1 MGLFDR
7 MSRAASANF
16 NALIDKLDDPRKSID
31 LTITEMEEQLRL
43 ARREIVQGVAS
54 EKQLKKK
61 MEELESDAARWEKR
75 AELAVQH
82 GDDELAREALRHKR
96 RLTDDRNRAE
106 TLRVQSHA
114 AALDL
119 RSDLERME
127 RTVSEVKAKRGLL
140 AAQVGQARAAT
151 GGGSSGL
158 GARPGEDPFGEFRR
172 MEDQIE
178 GVEHAIAAEREVS
191 DALKGGASGGGMSR
205 EEVEARFRALETNAE
220 SRGREDD
227 VDAELS
233 ALKSKIRIEPG

>member
-1 MGLFDR
+1 MGLLDR

-16 NALIDKLDDPRKSID
+16 NALMDKLDDPRKSID

-61 MEELESDAARWEKR
+61 VEELESEAVRWEKR

-96 RLTDDRNRAE
+96 RLADERNRAE
-106 TLRVQSHA
+106 TLRVQSHG
-114 AALDL
+114 AALEL
-119 RSDLERME
+119 RADLERME

-140 AAQVGQARAAT
+140 AAQVGQARAAI
-151 GGGSSGL
+151 GGAEGL
-158 GARPGEDPFGEFRR
+158 GARPGQDAFGEFRR

-178 GVEHAIAAEREVS
+178 GVEHAIAAEREVKE
-191 DALKGGASGGGMSR
+191 ALEGGSSGTGMTR
-205 EEVEARFRALETNAE
+205 EEVEARFRALESTAE
-220 SRGREDD
+220 SRGPGDD

-233 ALKSKIRIEPG
+233 ALKSRIRIEPG

>member
-1 MGLFDR
+1 

-43 ARREIVQGVAS
+43 ARREIVLGVAS

-61 MEELESDAARWEKR
+61 VEELEGEAVRWEKR

-96 RLTDDRNRAE
+96 RLADERNRAE
-106 TLRVQSHA
+106 TLRVQSRG
-114 AALDL
+114 AALEL
-119 RSDLERME
+119 RADLERME
-127 RTVSEVKAKRGLL
+127 RTVSEIKAKRGLL
-140 AAQVGQARAAT
+140 AAQVGQARAVA
-151 GGGSSGL
+151 GGAAGL

-178 GVEHAIAAEREVS
+178 GVEHAIAAEREVKE
-191 DALKGGASGGGMSR
+191 ALEGGPSGAGMSR
-205 EEVEARFRALETNAE
+205 EEVEARFRALEGNAD
-220 SRGREDD
+220 SRGSGED

-233 ALKSKIRIEPG
+233 ALKSRIRIEPG